1 MNNIYKAIGMFS
13 GGLDSILAA
22 KIMLDEGFEVIAFHF
37 YTGFNGKLSREIEN
51 GPDWEWT
58 PTEAVVK
65 SADKLGIKLVARDV
79 SKEYINLI
87 TNPEHKY
94 GSGVNPC
101 IDCRIFLIKKAHEL
115 MEKEKAIM
123 VFTGEVLGQRPMS
136 QFKPTLKLI
145 EKRAGI
151 EGRLLRPLS
160 AKLLDPTIPEKE
172 GIVNREHLYNF
183 NGRSRKPQ
191 QTLAEN
197 FGIDYYPQSAGGCLL
212 TDKGFTRKYFDFI
225 NHSKEHTISMHEL
238 NSLKTGRHL
247 RLESGIKVIAGR
259 NETENNYLEKLLDGT
274 CWFFDARDFPGA
286 AVFAFGEPPD
296 EEFEIIAS
304 ICGRYSKGL
313 KEDSLAVIAKRGNVT
328 REFNVKPAEHKD
340 VEPLLIK

>member
-1 MNNIYKAIGMFS
+1 MNNMHKAIGMFS

-22 KIMLDEGFEVIAFHF
+22 KIMHEEGFEVIALHF
-37 YTGFNGKLSREIEN
+37 YTGFNGKLRREIQN

-58 PTEAVVK
+58 PAEAVVK
-65 SADKLGIKLVARDV
+65 SADKLGIKLAARNV

-87 TNPEHKY
+87 TNPKYMY

-115 MEKEKAIM
+115 MEQEQAVL

-136 QFKPTLKLI
+136 QHKPTLKLI

-151 EGRLLRPLS
+151 DGRLLRPLS

-172 GIVNREHLYNF
+172 GIVNREHLYSF
-183 NGRSRKPQ
+183 SGRSRKPQ
-191 QTLAEN
+191 QTLAEK
-197 FGIDYYPQSAGGCLL
+197 FGIDYYPQSGGGCLL
-212 TDKGFTRKYFDFI
+212 TDKGFARKYFDFI
-225 NHSKEHTISMHEL
+225 GHAKDHDITMHEL

-247 RLESGIKVIAGR
+247 RFESGIKVIAGR
-259 NETENNYLEKLLDGT
+259 NETENNYLQKLLDGT
-274 CWFFDARDFPGA
+274 CWLFDARDFPGA
-286 AVFAFGEPPD
+286 AVFAFGEPSD
-296 EEFEIIAS
+296 KEFNIIAS

-313 KEDSLAVIAKRGNVT
+313 KEDSLAIIAKKGTVT
-328 REFNVKPAEHKD
+328 REFNVKPADHKD